1 MIKYLVF
8 DFDGTLADSTE
19 GIVKT
24 TRATFARMGLPM
36 PEDADVRQGIG
47 LPLKG
52 ALHTAG
58 LPEDRLDEGADIYHE
73 VFYEIAPKHI
83 VLFPGVKEAL
93 AKLASRGYRM
103 GIATSRSEHSLRMLL
118 GEHGISQYF
127 EVLGAVG
134 SVERPK
140 PCPDIVLWVLGRM
153 GATPDQ
159 ALVIGDTVFDIQMG
173 KAACCRTCAVTYGN
187 HGPDQLRTA
196 EPDFLIDD
204 LRLLSRLLKED

>member
-19 GIVKT
+19 GIIKT
-24 TRATFARMGLPM
+24 TRATFARMGLPE
-36 PEDADVRQGIG
+36 PADADVRQGIG

-52 ALHTAG
+52 ALQTAG
-58 LPEDRLDEGADIYHE
+58 LPADRLDEGADIYHE

-83 VLFPGVKEAL
+83 VLFPGVKDAL
-93 AKLASRGYRM
+93 AELASLGYRM
-103 GIATSRSEHSLRMLL
+103 GIATSRSEHSLVMLL

-140 PCPDIVLWVLGRM
+140 PNPDIVLWVLKRM
-153 GATPDQ
+153 GASPDQ
-159 ALVIGDTVFDIQMG
+159 ALVIGDTIFDIQMG
-173 KAACCRTCAVTYGN
+173 KSARCSTCAVTYGN
-187 HGPDQLRTA
+187 HGREQLLTS
-196 EPDFLIDD
+196 EPDLLIDD
-204 LRLLSRLLKED
+204 LRQLPRLLREG

>member
-1 MIKYLVF
+1 MIRYLVF

-19 GIVKT
+19 GIIRT
-24 TRATFARMGLPM
+24 TRATFARMGLPE
-36 PEDADVRQGIG
+36 PADADVRQGIG

-93 AKLASRGYRM
+93 EKLASRGYRM
-103 GIATSRSEHSLRMLL
+103 GIATSRSEKSLVMLL

-140 PCPDIVLWVLGRM
+140 PNPDIVLWVLGRM
-153 GATPDQ
+153 GASPDQ
-159 ALVIGDTVFDIQMG
+159 AMVIGDTVFDIQMG
-173 KAACCRTCAVTYGN
+173 KAARCRTCAVTYGN
-187 HGPDQLRTA
+187 HGREQLLTSDPDL
-196 EPDFLIDD
+196 LIDD
-204 LRLLSRLLKED
+204 LRVLPRMLRED

>member
-8 DFDGTLADSTE
+8 DFDGTLADSTS
-19 GIVKT
+19 GIVRT
-24 TRATFARMGLPM
+24 TRETFSRMGLPT
-36 PEDADVRQGIG
+36 PDDADIRQGIG

-83 VLFPGVKEAL
+83 VLFPGVKDAL
-93 AKLASRGYRM
+93 KKLASRGYRM

-118 GEHGISQYF
+118 GEHGIAHYF

-134 SVERPK
+134 CVENPK
-140 PCPDIVLWVLGRM
+140 PAPDIVLWVLGRM
-153 GATPDQ
+153 GASPDQ
-159 ALVIGDTVFDIQMG
+159 AMVIGDTVFDIQMG
-173 KAACCRTCAVTYGN
+173 KAAHCRTCAVTYGN
-187 HGPDQLRTA
+187 HGPDQLRAA
-196 EPDFLIDD
+196 EPDLLIDD

>member
-1 MIKYLVF
+1 MIRYLVF

-19 GIVKT
+19 GIIKT
-24 TRATFARMGLPM
+24 TRATFARMGLPE
-36 PEDADVRQGIG
+36 PADADVRQGIG

-58 LPEDRLDEGADIYHE
+58 LPSDRLDEGADIYHE

-83 VLFPGVKEAL
+83 VLFPGVKDAL
-93 AKLASRGYRM
+93 SELASLGYSL
-103 GIATSRSEHSLRMLL
+103 GIATSRSEHSLVMLL

-140 PCPDIVLWVLGRM
+140 PNPDIVLWVLARM
-153 GATPDQ
+153 GASPDQ
-159 ALVIGDTVFDIQMG
+159 ALVIGDTIFDIQMG
-173 KAACCRTCAVTYGN
+173 KSAHCSTCAVTYGN
-187 HGPDQLRTA
+187 HGREQLLTS
-196 EPDFLIDD
+196 EPDLLIDD
-204 LRLLSRLLKED
+204 LRQLPRLLREG

>member
-1 MIKYLVF
+1 MIRYLVF

-19 GIVKT
+19 GIIKT
-24 TRATFARMGLPM
+24 TRATFARMGLPE
-36 PEDADVRQGIG
+36 PADADVRQGIG

-52 ALHTAG
+52 ALQTAG
-58 LPEDRLDEGADIYHE
+58 IPVNRLDEGADIYHE

-83 VLFPGVKEAL
+83 VLFPGVKDAL
-93 AKLASRGYRM
+93 AELASLGYRM
-103 GIATSRSEHSLRMLL
+103 GIATSRSEHSLVMLL
-118 GEHGISQYF
+118 GEHGISQFF

-140 PCPDIVLWVLGRM
+140 PNPDIVLWVLARM
-153 GATPDQ
+153 GASPDQ

-173 KAACCRTCAVTYGN
+173 KSARCSTCAVTYGN
-187 HGPDQLRTA
+187 HGREQLLTS

-204 LRLLSRLLKED
+204 LRQLPRLLREG